1 MADKHDQRCRRRRRP
16 PGPWLAL
23 AAAALLLPLAVI
35 GPAAPV
41 PPAAEGAGNQ
51 SEGAGSLPN
60 QSEGAGSLP
69 GAGQGADPKFLEQYS
84 ATYHFSL
91 GTPQAIRVAQGGRTV
106 VFLRSA
112 ARSFVRDLY
121 EVDVANGRERL
132 LASAE
137 KLLGG
142 GEQHLSA
149 EEKARLERARIA
161 ARGITVYDLSQDGA
175 RVVVPLSG
183 RLFAGERATGAFHQ
197 LPSEGGDPLDPRFSP
212 DGARVACVRGGDLY
226 VIDVAAGTQRRL
238 TAGATPTLSHG
249 LAEFVAQEE
258 MERRE
263 GYWWSPDSKTIAY
276 EEADTSKV
284 EVFHIADPMH
294 PERQADA
301 WPYPRPGRNNAEV
314 RLGLLAVGGGGS
326 LPTNRSERVGSQ
338 SERGGSRSERV
349 GSQSE
354 RGGSRSERGGSQSE
368 RGGSQLERGGSLPA
382 AMPAARTPAAMP
394 AAAIPAATVWVDWDR
409 AKYPYLARVTWE
421 KEGPLTLLVQNR
433 RQTEEQLLAVDPATG
448 STRSLLVES
457 DPAWLNLM
465 PAVPHWLEDG
475 SGFLWISERTG
486 EARLELRG
494 SDGSARRWLTPPGF
508 GLRSLVGV
516 DHSAGQGP
524 GATNQNAGLG
534 PGVSNQTAAAYVVAS
549 ADPTQAQLWRVPLQ
563 GGEPVALT
571 REPGIHGAV
580 FARDASAS
588 VWSETLLSGG
598 RSWSVR
604 RRDGSAAGTLRSTA
618 EEPPFFPR
626 LELTTAGP
634 LDFRAAIVRP
644 RAFQPGR
651 KYPVLVRVYG
661 GPTAQTVHS
670 SPWEYLLDQW
680 MADHGFVVVTLD
692 GRGTPGRGR
701 EWERVI
707 KGNLIDVQLGDQVAG
722 LQALAAKH
730 RELDAARVGMFGWSF
745 GGYFS
750 AMAAMRRPDVYK
762 AAVAGAPVVDWQDY
776 DTHYTERY
784 LGLPAENQDGYRKSS
799 VLTYCGQLAVPLL
812 IVHGTADDNVYI
824 LHSLKL
830 ADALFRAGKSYEF
843 LVLPGFTHMV
853 PDAQVQTSL
862 QGRIIGFFT
871 ARL

>member
-1 MADKHDQRCRRRRRP
+1 MADKHDQRSRRRRRP
-16 PGPWLAL
+16 PRPWLAL

-41 PPAAEGAGNQ
+41 HGRAGGADRSEGAGSLPSNQ

-69 GAGQGADPKFLEQYS
+69 SAGQGADPKFLEQYS

-91 GTPQAIRVAQGGRTV
+91 GTPQSIHVAQGGRTV

-121 EVDVANGRERL
+121 EVDVATGRERL

-175 RVVVPLSG
+175 RIVVPLSG

-197 LPSEGGDPLDPRFSP
+197 LPSEGGDPIDPRFSP

-226 VIDVAAGTQRRL
+226 VIDAAAGTQRRL
-238 TAGATPTLSHG
+238 TTGATPTLSHG

-294 PERQADA
+294 PERPADA

-314 RLGLLAVGGGGS
+314 RLGLVPVGGGGS
-326 LPTNRSERVGSQ
+326 
-338 SERGGSRSERV
+338 
-349 GSQSE
+349 
-354 RGGSRSERGGSQSE
+354 
-368 RGGSQLERGGSLPA
+368 
-382 AMPAARTPAAMP
+382 
-394 AAAIPAATVWVDWDR
+394 ATVWVDWDR

-508 GLRSLVGV
+508 GLHSLVGV
-516 DHSAGQGP
+516 DNRG
-524 GATNQNAGLG
+524 
-534 PGVSNQTAAAYVVAS
+534 AAAYVVAS

-563 GGEPVALT
+563 GGGQPVALT
-571 REPGIHGAV
+571 REPGIYGAV

-618 EEPPFFPR
+618 EQPPFFPR

-634 LDFRAAIVRP
+634 LGFRAAIVRP

-707 KGNLIDVQLGDQVAG
+707 KGNLIDVQLGDQVDG
-722 LQALAAKH
+722 LQALAAKYA
-730 RELDAARVGMFGWSF
+730 ELDPSRVGMFGWSF

-784 LGLPAENQDGYRKSS
+784 LGLPADNQDGYRKSS
-799 VLTYCGQLAVPLL
+799 VLTWCGQLAVPLL

-862 QGRIIGFFT
+862 QGRILAFFT
-871 ARL
+871 AHL

>member
-1 MADKHDQRCRRRRRP
+1 M
-16 PGPWLAL
+16 
-23 AAAALLLPLAVI
+23 PLAVI

-41 PPAAEGAGNQ
+41 PPAAEGAGKQSEGAGSLPNQSEGAGSLPGNQ

-60 QSEGAGSLP
+60 RSEGAGSLP

-121 EVDVANGRERL
+121 EMDVATGRERL

-161 ARGITVYDLSQDGA
+161 ARGITVYDLSQDSA

-183 RLFAGERATGAFHQ
+183 RLFAGERATGAFRQ

-226 VIDVAAGTQRRL
+226 VIDVAAGTQWRL
-238 TAGATPTLSHG
+238 TTGATSTLSHG

-314 RLGLLAVGGGGS
+314 RLGLVAVGGG
-326 LPTNRSERVGSQ
+326 R
-338 SERGGSRSERV
+338 
-349 GSQSE
+349 
-354 RGGSRSERGGSQSE
+354 
-368 RGGSQLERGGSLPA
+368 SLPA
-382 AMPAARTPAAMP
+382 K
-394 AAAIPAATVWVDWDR
+394 TVWVDWDR

-494 SDGSARRWLTPPGF
+494 SDGTPRRWLTPSGF

-524 GATNQNAGLG
+524 GA
-534 PGVSNQTAAAYVVAS
+534 SNQTAAGQGPGASNQTAAYLVAS

-571 REPGIHGAV
+571 DEPGIHGAV
-580 FARDASAS
+580 FAHDASAS

-634 LDFRAAIVRP
+634 LGFRAAIVRP

-730 RELDAARVGMFGWSF
+730 QELDAARVGMFGWSF

-784 LGLPAENQDGYRKSS
+784 LGLPADNQDGYRKSS